1 MKHPAALFFTLFFLL
16 AMLLLSITASS
27 ASTTPELYDLNS
39 GEEINISKVTAVL
52 DVLSGVGSSS
62 EAMDYNGDGKTD
74 ITDVTALLN
83 ILAGL
88 VPEEPQSYGLEYT
101 LENGYYVVTGI
112 GTCTDQDIILPN
124 TYDGKPVKAIGQGA
138 FERTEITSIII
149 SSSVTAIED
158 DAFYR
163 CSALK
168 TVTMTSS
175 ITSVGDYAFDRC
187 SALIEVHFD
196 GTKTQ
201 WTAIRV
207 GESNEELANATV
219 YYEGIALIEFIDYD
233 ESVFDIEEVRIG
245 GSVSAPPEAPHRT
258 NYRFVG
264 WSINGELLPSDF
276 SITVEDNLTIKA
288 VYIRQYTVR
297 FLDHDGTLIS
307 ESFVDAGSDV
317 SYPTHPDREG
327 YDADGWDKTNISI
340 VADTTITAKYKI
352 KYYEVTFC
360 MPDGRIIGEPQSV
373 AYKHSAEAP
382 DMSEEIFFTLNK
394 TVPGYVRNAA
404 YRFTEWTSDFGSITQ
419 NTVVIALFGQR
430 VEETVFALSNAEIV
444 QGTNTAKINLY
455 AINYDAD
462 KLIYGLCFNVNY
474 SNLGDYVSLTVNNI
488 QHNSRFEESNYE
500 DTVDAPSG
508 LYSFVWSSGSGIKT
522 NPSEVLTITF
532 NISTLIPAGEYTI
545 TLAENSYFVDDGLVK
560 KQPVILNGKIT
571 VTE

>member
-16 AMLLLSITASS
+16 AMLLSSITASS

-62 EAMDYNGDGKTD
+62 EAVDYNGDGKTD

-201 WTAIRV
+201 WTAIRI

-288 VYIRQYTVR
+288 VYIRQYTVQ
-297 FLDHDGTLIS
+297 FLDHDGTVLKTDTVEEGRSATAPVEPTRDGYTFTGWDKEFNNITSDLTVTAVYRQNSTVPTVMVSSTTASAGDTVEIHVKIQNNPGIAGAKFVISYDSKLALTAATNGEAFSALDYTEPASLASPCPFNWDSLDAESNVDGVFLILT
-307 ESFVDAGSDV
+307 FTVDDSVVVGDELNIVV
-317 SYPTHPDREG
+317 SYDLG
-327 YDADGWDKTNISI
+327 YVYDADLND
-340 VADTTITAKYKI
+340 
-352 KYYEVTFC
+352 VTL
-360 MPDGRIIGEPQSV
+360 D
-373 AYKHSAEAP
+373 
-382 DMSEEIFFTLNK
+382 
-394 TVPGYVRNAA
+394 
-404 YRFTEWTSDFGSITQ
+404 
-419 NTVVIALFGQR
+419 
-430 VEETVFALSNAEIV
+430 
-444 QGTNTAKINLY
+444 
-455 AINYDAD
+455 
-462 KLIYGLCFNVNY
+462 
-474 SNLGDYVSLTVNNI
+474 
-488 QHNSRFEESNYE
+488 
-500 DTVDAPSG
+500 
-508 LYSFVWSSGSGIKT
+508 
-522 NPSEVLTITF
+522 
-532 NISTLIPAGEYTI
+532 
-545 TLAENSYFVDDGLVK
+545 LVC
-560 KQPVILNGKIT
+560 GKIT
-571 VTE
+571 IK